1 VQNGPFR
8 QVCAAAP
15 VRYLQLQESEN
26 AAADSGIESKGKA
39 TCDQFLVLNVI
50 HDAAAAAAFEKIF
63 HVPQHATASKG
74 AQNIW
79 RAALALVTVRKVHV
93 MVSVHEVDVNVF
105 ESNNERPQIRRRDRF
120 GMKFIPTKRGQECSP
135 VGEFLVGECACRRTL
150 DPHGEAMVEE
160 CWNVVGY
167 DGCAIFMVCSFCA

>member
-1 VQNGPFR
+1 M
-8 QVCAAAP
+8 
-15 VRYLQLQESEN
+15 QLQESEN

-39 TCDQFLVLNVI
+39 PCGEFWGFSVI
-50 HDAAAAAAFEKIF
+50 IRDAAADAAFEKIF

-79 RAALALVTVRKVHV
+79 RAALAFVAVRKVHV
-93 MVSVHEVDVNVF
+93 VVSVHEVEEDVF
-105 ESNNERPQIRRRDRF
+105 ESHKKRCRRLD
-120 GMKFIPTKRGQECSP
+120 GMKFIPTKRSQECSP

-150 DPHGEAMVEE
+150 DPHGEAMVDE

-167 DGCAIFMVCSFCA
+167 NGCAIFMVCSFCA